1 MPCTVVDPCT
11 VQCTEDQTLLLHCT
25 LCTFLHVTKK
35 TPSAV
40 QCALWCMQYNA
51 RNALWSYMYTAMQVS
66 LSDVVGCKEMQLH
79 CTVRFPLT
87 PVRHIPLVTAPA
99 VCSCLLPITD
109 LPSTIIIVIVKIV
122 VIIIVLC
129 IWIIWYDHPRID
141 LIIIITI
148 GINSITTSTMI
159 TIDASSY
166 NIIIIPENIH
176 QHHHIHPPA
185 PHRHDQ

>member
-1 MPCTVVDPCT
+1 MLLRRLPGQDSCT
-11 VQCTEDQTLLLHCT
+11 
-25 LCTFLHVTKK
+25 
-35 TPSAV
+35 
-40 QCALWCMQYNA
+40 LWCMQYNA
-51 RNALWSYMYTAMQVS
+51 RNALWSYMYAAMQVS
-66 LSDVVGCKEMQLH
+66 WSDVVGCKEMQLH